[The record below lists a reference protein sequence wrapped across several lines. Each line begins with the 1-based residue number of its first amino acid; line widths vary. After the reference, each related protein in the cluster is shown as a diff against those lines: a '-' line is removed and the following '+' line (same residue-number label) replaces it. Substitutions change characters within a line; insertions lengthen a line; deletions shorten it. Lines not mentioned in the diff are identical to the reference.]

1 MDSKFKQVFLELLRC
16 GMEDIRPNSQLFTGL
31 TPQDWNEV
39 FRTVGKQTVIG
50 VCFQAVRKL
59 PPGFRPPQAILLPW
73 MGQSLYIEAQ
83 SHKMLQVWQELQRR
97 FTEAGIHPLLMKG
110 LAVASCYARPASR
123 QAGDIDLFV
132 PEKYQE
138 ALRLV
143 HQWNCETQHLPQ
155 HDSFDYQGIHIEMHP
170 ELISVPF
177 KPRTGCRPVAV
188 YWNDTELPTPD
199 VHSTCLLLL
208 SHAAKHFLVRGV
220 GYRHLCDWAVFL
232 QRFHS
237 EIDTDLVLRETRRM
251 GMYRFAVEF
260 TAVAHRE
267 LHLSFPGLEKWLK
280 DSREKYVRILIDSL
294 ETSGDIAMV
303 NRTIGTLSLSQK
315 IKFVKKAMARKPFW
329 PQLFW
334 KELYINVYPSMK
346 RRFIRCTMFWKRK
359 S

>member
-39 FRTVGKQTVIG
+39 FRIVGKQTVIG

-59 PPGFRPPQAILLPW
+59 PPGFRPPQSILLPW

-83 SHKMLQVWQELQRR
+83 SHKMLQVWQELQHR

-143 HQWNCETQHLPQ
+143 HQWNCGTQHLPQ

-170 ELISVPF
+170 ELISLPF
-177 KPRTGCRPVAV
+177 KPRTGCRPTAV

-208 SHAAKHFLVRGV
+208 SHAAKHFIKGGI

-232 QRFHS
+232 QRSHS
-237 EIDTDLVLRETRRM
+237 EIDTDLMLREARHM

-260 TAVAHRE
+260 TAAAHRE

-280 DSREKYVRILIDSL
+280 DSREKYVNLLI
-294 ETSGDIAMV
+294 ERMEESGDIATASVAISSM
-303 NRTIGTLSLSQK
+303 NFWQK
-315 IKFVKKAMARKPFW
+315 IYFLRKVIERQSFW

-334 KELYINVYPSMK
+334 RAWSKIVYVGIKK
-346 RRFIRCTMFWKRK
+346 RMIRCTMFWKRK